1 MKTRLAF
8 LIVLVALATISTA
21 KCPFTSGEAVEY
33 CIIDI
38 MPQERLYN
46 QELTIN
52 VSTGFM
58 REYWPMTENT
68 KLEIWFYNESNEVQI
83 DKFRTDETGIIKY
96 TPTTVGY
103 YLIKTCEKSVLLY
116 VNSTCGDGVCGG
128 GEKRTT
134 CVEDCG
140 DCGDG
145 ICDLNEDLNCPDCAV
160 CGDGICSSGEGRGT
174 CLKDCVFC
182 GDGICDYL
190 EDRNSCRDDCESGVA
205 DGCCDGEADGICDP
219 ECGENEDPDCVPEV
233 VYEPV
238 EMDYPKVIDED
249 EDMALLVVVAMMVA
263 LALVGVAIVVSRM
276 HKAYKGKPR
285 EIESE
290 KPAPKKKR
298 VRKKSKKKSKKKSSS

>member
-1 MKTRLAF
+1 MKTRL
-8 LIVLVALATISTA
+8 VLLLFVLAMCTGVSAIE
-21 KCPFTSGEAVEY
+21 CPFTSGKAVEY

-52 VSTGFM
+52 ISIGFM
-58 REYWPMTENT
+58 REYWPITENT

-83 DKFRTDETGIIKY
+83 DKFKTDETGIIKY

-103 YLIKTCEKSVLLY
+103 YLIKTCEKSVLVY
-116 VNSTCGDGVCGG
+116 VNSTCGDELCGG
-128 GEKRTT
+128 GETRIT
-134 CVEDCG
+134 CAEDCG
-140 DCGDG
+140 NCGDG
-145 ICDLNEDLNCPDCAV
+145 ICDLNENLNCPDCAV
-160 CGDGICSSGEGRGT
+160 CGDGTCSSGEGRGT

-190 EDRNSCRDDCESGVA
+190 EDRNSCRDDCEAGVA

-219 ECGENEDPDCVPEV
+219 ECEARDDPDCAPS
-233 VYEPV
+233 EPV
-238 EMDYPKVIDED
+238 FEPEAIVEHPTVIEED
-249 EDMALLVVVAMMVA
+249 EDMGLLVIVAIMVA
-263 LALVGVAIVVSRM
+263 LALVGVAIVVTRL
-276 HKAYKGKPR
+276 HKAYKGKPK

-298 VRKKSKKKSKKKSSS
+298 VRKKSKKKSSS